1 MLESTSRLSRLGR
14 FPRLLLTLLC
24 CVLLMSFSMEANGQ
38 QTSKAAKKELKKQ
51 RKAKQRAAAEERRN
65 KALFADADYYDEEE
79 EGEVIEL
86 TSKSNTAVVVEPTIT
101 EEPDQTIA
109 LTAESPLGI
118 DAQIESYACS
128 LQGIPY
134 RYGGMDKKGFDC
146 SGFSYHVFSSSGVQ
160 LPRTAQAQFNS
171 ADNIPLRKAK
181 KGDLL
186 FFGKSKRKVSH
197 VGIVISSEGE
207 PLRMVHAAS
216 SEGIMITDIDSSA
229 YWKARLLSAG
239 RYLSRAEIRA
249 AR

>member
-1 MLESTSRLSRLGR
+1 
-14 FPRLLLTLLC
+14 
-24 CVLLMSFSMEANGQ
+24 MSFSIEANGQ
-38 QTSKAAKKELKKQ
+38 QTSKSVKKELKKQ

-65 KALFADADYYDEEE
+65 KALFSDADFHDEEDE
-79 EGEVIEL
+79 ELELAITSEPKKAEVFKSPIIEEPASTTAVIEA
-86 TSKSNTAVVVEPTIT
+86 TA
-101 EEPDQTIA
+101 
-109 LTAESPLGI
+109 LGL
-118 DAQIESYACS
+118 DSQIENYACS

-134 RYGGMDKKGFDC
+134 RFGGMDDKGFDC
-146 SGFSYHVFSSSGVQ
+146 SGFSYHVFAQSGVQ

-171 ADNIPLRKAK
+171 ADIIPLRKVT

-186 FFGKSKRKVSH
+186 FFGKNKRKISH

-216 SEGIMITDIDSSA
+216 SGGIMITDLDASA

-239 RYLSRAEIRA
+239 RYLSPAEIRA